1 MLFRLLRGGECCRYE
16 VYANGTLSVS
26 DVNAGDDGVY
36 QCVGLS
42 NLSSC
47 TSSPPQA
54 FAARLHLACQYTS
67 LCLSVSPTVSVTAL
81 TALSPLLQLVPL
93 PCYFLT
99 YSYLLTASRT
109 YPFTSTL
116 RKYQNLSTRFI
127 YSIYA
132 IVFWPSYFVIAASD
146 YTACI
151 KAVKPT
157 GVFNPNYFLMNLIT
171 TVVCCLR
178 FSCIKDKAPS
188 CVQKSLAFTQY
199 EVGYL

>member
-1 MLFRLLRGGECCRYE
+1 MS
-16 VYANGTLSVS
+16 VYFTL
-26 DVNAGDDGVY
+26 
-36 QCVGLS
+36 
-42 NLSSC
+42 
-47 TSSPPQA
+47 
-54 FAARLHLACQYTS
+54 S
-67 LCLSVSPTVSVTAL
+67 LCLSDSVCHCTHCLVAITASRPTSV
-81 TALSPLLQLVPL
+81 LL
-93 PCYFLT
+93 
-99 YSYLLTASRT
+99 SYLLTTSRT

-157 GVFNPNYFLMNLIT
+157 GVFNLNYFLMNLIT

-178 FSCIKDKAPS
+178 FSCIKDKAAS